1 LAKQRVAIG
10 FRVRTARATA
20 VVVTGSPDSPQV
32 LERRALVLS
41 DPDVPWSGQPFH
53 AGLELEGE
61 EGERV
66 VKRAC
71 QAARRVALREVKALA
86 RDYAD
91 AKLLGVGLVVGSD
104 IDPAKLGNP
113 HVRAHASEG
122 KLFREVIE
130 AGVDAIGAKHR
141 TLVERELYA
150 QAEDELVRSEGELK
164 RLLIDLGSDLGAPW
178 RAEEKGAALAAWL
191 ILAG

>member
-1 LAKQRVAIG
+1 MAKRRVAIG

-20 VVVTGSPDSPQV
+20 VVVEGSPDAPQV
-32 LERRALVLS
+32 VERRALLLS
-41 DPDVPWSGQPFH
+41 DPKVPWSGQPFH
-53 AGLELEGE
+53 AGLELEGKE
-61 EGERV
+61 AEQV

-91 AKLLGVGLVVGSD
+91 AKLLGVALVVGSD
-104 IDPAKLGNP
+104 VDPAKLGNP

-130 AGVDAIGAKHR
+130 AGADAIGAKYR
-141 TLVERELYA
+141 TLVERDLYA
-150 QAEDELVRSEGELK
+150 QAATELVRSEEELK
-164 RLLIDLGSDLGAPW
+164 RLLIDLGGDMGSPW
-178 RAEEKGAALAAWL
+178 RAEEKGATLAAWL